1 MWRQS
6 SMRNNRSPFQ
16 KLVEERRSIRRYID
30 KPVEREKILACL
42 EAARLAPSADNAQP
56 WRFLV
61 LDDVDLK
68 ERFCD
73 KVFTGIYSISK
84 FAKRAPV
91 LIVILA
97 RLNLIAHRVGKQ
109 IQDIHF
115 HLLDIGIAG
124 EHIVLQAKEMGLG
137 TCWIGWFNS
146 RKARKFL
153 KISRAYKIISL
164 ISIGYYEHTPTKQKK
179 RKKLAD
185 IVWFNQIE
193 K

>member
-1 MWRQS
+1 
-6 SMRNNRSPFQ
+6 MRNNRSPFQ